1 MHNENDVFDILAK
14 QYHDNKLGHAFLLE
28 TDDSEKCLAKI
39 LAFLKLLNCENEY
52 KDDCS
57 LCNLCHLIATKQ
69 LPNLLIIE
77 PDGAFIKKEQILELK
92 NAFKT
97 KPIFSKYNMYI
108 IMNAECLNSSS
119 ANTMLKF
126 LEEPE
131 EKIIGFFVTNN
142 KENVIETIKSR
153 CQIMLDYY
161 FDSKIVDDEITI
173 EAINYIKQLES
184 AKIDCLFYNKDVILP
199 KITDK
204 NWLIAL
210 FLKMINIYEN
220 LYEKK
225 ITNEELPKDYESLNF
240 VLKNDSEYL
249 INKLNLLKDLLKSL
263 EFNVNNQMVL
273 DRLVLESW

>member
-1 MHNENDVFDILAK
+1 MHNKNDVFDILAK

-28 TDDSEKCLAKI
+28 TDDTEKCLAKI
-39 LAFLKLLNCENEY
+39 LSFLKLLNCESEY

-57 LCNLCHLIATKQ
+57 SCNLCHLIATKQ

-92 NAFKT
+92 NSFKT

-153 CQIMLDYY
+153 CQILLDYY

-199 KITDK
+199 KIIDK
-204 NWLIAL
+204 NWMVTL

-225 ITNEELPKDYESLNF
+225 ITNEKLPKDYESLNF